1 MTSSLHISDGSA
13 SWRIL
18 NSTFS
23 KFWNISKLTERGIK
37 NPVHHVFSTLPH
49 ISPSILGWY
58 QDLLTLKTVQTTILI
73 PHLHLSLIPSIQQIT
88 SSSYSTSMLLC
99 SSIRDPLWRFSSV
112 ILILECRM
120 CLRERKR
127 DIFYGQTHLDTNRTN
142 KQTTTTLCYHQH
154 IPSLNKPFY
163 SKNIPSQIAMLYCHF
178 YNFTPSSTTHHNHHH
193 SPYFLHLLFF
203 VVPSLTQ
210 LIPCWWKWKRYA
222 IIKE

>member
-1 MTSSLHISDGSA
+1 MSFLLYSFLI
-13 SWRIL
+13 IL
-18 NSTFS
+18 LLYLDMIPKSTH
-23 KFWNISKLTERGIK
+23 IK
-37 NPVHHVFSTLPH
+37 NFEINHSHTTSTLIP
-49 ISPSILGWY
+49 
-58 QDLLTLKTVQTTILI
+58 LI
-73 PHLHLSLIPSIQQIT
+73 PPIQQIT
-88 SSSYSTSMLLC
+88 ISSYSTSMLLC

-163 SKNIPSQIAMLYCHF
+163 SKNIPSQIALLYCHF
-178 YNFTPSSTTHHNHHH
+178 YPFTPSTTHHRPHQHH
-193 SPYFLHLLFF
+193 SLYFLHLLFF

-210 LIPCWWKWKRYA
+210 LIPC
-222 IIKE
+222 